1 MRQLTGRK
9 HDPTAWELYQREH
22 SDWNHGQQLFGF
34 IALTCSML
42 VVIPG
47 AVYFLQN
54 IGTLILAGLFV
65 LAVLGIK
72 RFK

>member
-22 SDWNHGQQLFGF
+22 PDWSYTKQMTGF
-34 IALTCSML
+34 IVLTCSML